1 MTDLKDAYFPLN
13 INTVANYQ
21 RPTRMANDNS
31 ICQKMLT
38 LLALTTVSVSL
49 IVVSFGV
56 ALSHKTHKILQE
68 ATVAQLGTNQMA
80 FRAVSCDMARCTGV
94 KTVWKTLRQTTLAVS
109 TVTET
114 KVVYAPG
121 RDGPTS
127 STVELEDPPILTLV
141 SHAIPTEKA
150 DGAQEIRRQIVDVIK
165 PEMQM

>member
-1 MTDLKDAYFPLN
+1 MNYLDK
-13 INTVANYQ
+13 YQ

-68 ATVAQLGTNQMA
+68 ATIAQLGTNQRA
-80 FRAVSCDMARCTGV
+80 FRAVSGDMARCTGV
-94 KTVWKTLRQTTLAVS
+94 KTVWKTWRQTTLAVS

-114 KVVYAPG
+114 KVVYVPG
-121 RDGPTS
+121 HDGSTS
-127 STVELEDPPILTLV
+127 STVELEDLPILTLV
-141 SHAIPTEKA
+141 PHAIPTEKT
-150 DGAQEIRRQIVDVIK
+150 DGTQEIRRQIVDVNK
-165 PEMQM
+165 PEMRM

>member
-1 MTDLKDAYFPLN
+1 
-13 INTVANYQ
+13 
-21 RPTRMANDNS
+21 MANDNS
-31 ICQKMLT
+31 VCQKMLT

-49 IVVSFGV
+49 TVVSFGV

-68 ATVAQLGTNQMA
+68 ATVPQLGTNQMA

-94 KTVWKTLRQTTLAVS
+94 KTVWKTWRQTTLAVS

-121 RDGPTS
+121 HDKPTTL
-127 STVELEDPPILTLV
+127 TVELEDFPISTLV
-141 SHAIPTEKA
+141 PQAIPTEKT
-150 DGAQEIRRQIVDVIK
+150 DGTQKIRRQIVDVNK

>member
-1 MTDLKDAYFPLN
+1 
-13 INTVANYQ
+13 
-21 RPTRMANDNS
+21 MANDNS

-68 ATVAQLGTNQMA
+68 ATVAQFGTDKMA
-80 FRAVSCDMARCTGV
+80 FRAVSCDMGRCTGA
-94 KTVWKTLRQTTLAVS
+94 KTVWKTHRQTTLVVS

-121 RDGPTS
+121 QGGPTS
-127 STVELEDPPILTLV
+127 STVELEDFPILTLV
-141 SHAIPTEKA
+141 PHAIPTEKT
-150 DGAQEIRRQIVDVIK
+150 DGAQKARTQIVDVNK